1 MDSEVI
7 LKELEFKAVRSS
19 GPGGQHVNKTSSKVT
34 VQFHIENSSGLKDE
48 EKELLQERLKNRIS
62 AEGFLSL
69 SASDSRSQHKNKA
82 TAISRMLDL
91 IKENL
96 KTKKKRKKTKPS
108 KQAIEKRLKS
118 KRDKALKKQ
127 RRKPPGID

>member
-34 VQFHIENSSGLKDE
+34 VQFHIENSLGLKDE
-48 EKELLQERLKNRIS
+48 EKELLHERLKNRIS